1 MVRKPAATEDR
12 HMTETP
18 SQQQERTRTGIHSD
32 NLRNYER
39 LHRSTT
45 DRKIAGVCGGLGRH
59 LNIDPTILRV
69 LFVVLVFFGGAGLLL
84 YGAAWLVVPEEG
96 TEQSVVQTSPSTRN
110 ALLIV
115 VGVVAALLL
124 IGDSWGGWGFPWPLI
139 LIAVVALV
147 LLVNRDRPAQQAGP
161 ASPSPYPAP
170 STTSSGWVG
179 ATDHVDTAAG
189 TDTDTDTG
197 AGTFSGTTP
206 AEGDAP
212 APPAPPSGTGWLA
225 PPAYQPPYQP
235 PVRPDRGPKLFG
247 PTLALVAIALGS
259 LGLYDTGHD
268 VSAAAYAALAL
279 TVVGVML
286 LVGSVM
292 GRAGGL
298 IFLGIVA
305 TIALAVSSAVDGN
318 WSTERH
324 ITRAPIAASS
334 IQDSY
339 RLTAGQIDL
348 DLTKVS
354 DPQNL
359 DGRTITLDA
368 EAGELIVRVPDNVDV
383 DVDAAI
389 RFGGEVDIDGYT
401 RSGNDV
407 RLSRH
412 LEGGPDAPQLTLELD
427 LLVGHI
433 QVITEA
439 AS

>member
-1 MVRKPAATEDR
+1 
-12 HMTETP
+12 MTETP
-18 SQQQERTRTGIHSD
+18 SQHDERARTGVD
-32 NLRNYER
+32 TENLRNYER

-59 LNIDPTILRV
+59 LNIDPTVLRV
-69 LFVVLVFFGGAGLLL
+69 LFVVLAFFGGAGLLL

-124 IGDSWGGWGFPWPLI
+124 IGDSWGGFGFPWPLV
-139 LIAVVALV
+139 LVAVVALV
-147 LLVNRDRPAQQAGP
+147 LLVNRDRPIGQVRP
-161 ASPSPYPAP
+161 PAP
-170 STTSSGWVG
+170 GPEYPPAHPASSGWVG
-179 ATDHVDTAAG
+179 ATDAAATDTA
-189 TDTDTDTG
+189 
-197 AGTFSGTTP
+197 P
-206 AEGDAP
+206 HEGDV
-212 APPAPPSGTGWLA
+212 APPPGPPPGTGWTA

-235 PVRPDRGPKLFG
+235 PVRRDRGPKLFG
-247 PTLALVAIALGS
+247 PTLALVAMALGS

-286 LVGSVM
+286 LVGSVA

-305 TIALAVSSAVDGN
+305 TIALAVTSAVDGN
-318 WSTERH
+318 WSSERQ
-324 ITRAPIAASS
+324 IARTPVAAAD
-334 IQDSY
+334 IRDGY

-348 DLTKVS
+348 DLTEVS

-359 DGRTITLDA
+359 DGRRITLDA
-368 EAGELIVRVPDNVDV
+368 EAGELIVRVPDDVDV
-383 DVDAAI
+383 DVDANI

-401 RSGNDV
+401 RSGNNV
-407 RLSRH
+407 QLSRH
-412 LEGGPDAPQLTLELD
+412 LEGGTDAPQLTLELD

-433 QVITEA
+433 QVVSEA
-439 AS
+439 TS

>member
-1 MVRKPAATEDR
+1 
-12 HMTETP
+12 MTETP
-18 SQQQERTRTGIHSD
+18 SQQDERTRTGFHSE

-124 IGDSWGGWGFPWPLI
+124 IGDSWGGFGFPWPLI

-147 LLVNRDRPAQQAGP
+147 LLINRDRPAAQDRP
-161 ASPSPYPAP
+161 AAPAPYPPAYP
-170 STTSSGWVG
+170 TSSGWVG
-179 ATDHVDTAAG
+179 EETATEPSSPEA
-189 TDTDTDTG
+189 
-197 AGTFSGTTP
+197 
-206 AEGDAP
+206 DAP
-212 APPAPPSGTGWLA
+212 APPAPPAGTGWTA

-235 PVRPDRGPKLFG
+235 PVRADRGPKLFG

-286 LVGSVM
+286 LIGSVV

-298 IFLGIVA
+298 ILLGIVA
-305 TIALAVSSAVDGN
+305 TIALAITSSVDGN
-318 WSTERH
+318 WSTERQ
-324 ITRAPIAASS
+324 IARTPVAASDVR
-334 IQDSY
+334 DSY

-348 DLTKVS
+348 DLTEVG
-354 DPQNL
+354 DVQNL
-359 DGRTITLDA
+359 DGRHIALDA
-368 EAGELIVRVPDNVDV
+368 EAGELIVRVPDDVDV
-383 DVDAAI
+383 DVDASI
-389 RFGGEVDIDGYT
+389 RFGGEAEIDGYV
-401 RSGNDV
+401 RNGNDV
-407 RLSRH
+407 ELTRH
-412 LEGGPDAPQLTLELD
+412 LEGGADAPQLTLELD

-433 QVITEA
+433 QVIREA
-439 AS
+439 TS

>member
-1 MVRKPAATEDR
+1 
-12 HMTETP
+12 MTETP
-18 SQQQERTRTGIHSD
+18 SQQDERARPGIHSE

-39 LHRSTT
+39 LHRSIT

-115 VGVVAALLL
+115 VGVVAAMLL
-124 IGDSWGGWGFPWPLI
+124 IGNSWGGWGFPWPLI
-139 LIAVVALV
+139 LVAVVALV
-147 LLVNRDRPAQQAGP
+147 LLVNRDRPAGQTGP
-161 ASPSPYPAP
+161 QTPSPQYPPTPYPASYP
-170 STTSSGWVG
+170 TSTGWVG
-179 ATDHVDTAAG
+179 ETDDVDAG
-189 TDTDTDTG
+189 SAPPEGDV
-197 AGTFSGTTP
+197 TTP
-206 AEGDAP
+206 P
-212 APPAPPSGTGWLA
+212 APPAGTGWAA

-235 PVRPDRGPKLFG
+235 PVRADRGPKLFG

-286 LVGSVM
+286 LVGSVL

-305 TIALAVSSAVDGN
+305 TIALAITSAVDGN
-318 WSTERH
+318 WSSERQ
-324 ITRAPIAASS
+324 IARTPVAASD
-334 IQDSY
+334 IHDSY

-348 DLTKVS
+348 DLTEVS

-359 DGRTITLDA
+359 DGRHITLDA
-368 EAGELIVRVPDNVDV
+368 EAGELIVRVPDDV
-383 DVDAAI
+383 DVDATI
-389 RFGGEVDIDGYT
+389 RFGGEADIAGYT
-401 RSGNDV
+401 RSGNNV
-407 RLSRH
+407 ELTRH
-412 LEGGPDAPQLTLELD
+412 LDGGADAPQLTLELD

-439 AS
+439 TS

>member
-1 MVRKPAATEDR
+1 MVREPSGTEDR
-12 HMTETP
+12 DMTETP
-18 SQQQERTRTGIHSD
+18 SQQDERARTGFHSE

-96 TEQSVVQTSPSTRN
+96 TGQSVVQTSPSTRN

-115 VGVVAALLL
+115 VGVVAAMLL
-124 IGDSWGGWGFPWPLI
+124 IGNSWGGWGFPWPLI
-139 LIAVVALV
+139 LVAVVALV
-147 LLVNRDRPAQQAGP
+147 LLVNRDRPGSQDRPTGAPAQ
-161 ASPSPYPAP
+161 YPAQYP
-170 STTSSGWVG
+170 SAAYPTSSGWVG
-179 ATDHVDTAAG
+179 ETSDAG
-189 TDTDTDTG
+189 ADTG
-197 AGTFSGTTP
+197 SAP
-206 AEGDAP
+206 PEGDVTGPP
-212 APPAPPSGTGWLA
+212 APPAGTGWTA

-235 PVRPDRGPKLFG
+235 PVRTDRGPKLFG

-286 LVGSVM
+286 LIGSVV

-305 TIALAVSSAVDGN
+305 TIALAVTSAVDGN
-318 WSTERH
+318 WSTERQ
-324 ITRAPIAASS
+324 IARTPVAASD

-348 DLTKVS
+348 DLTEVG
-354 DPQNL
+354 DPQDL
-359 DGRTITLDA
+359 DGRHISLDA

-389 RFGGEVDIDGYT
+389 RFGGEADIDGYT
-401 RSGNDV
+401 RSGNNV
-407 RLSRH
+407 ELTRH
-412 LEGGPDAPQLTLELD
+412 LEGGEDAPQLTLELD

-439 AS
+439 TS

>member
-1 MVRKPAATEDR
+1 MTQTPPEQDDR
-12 HMTETP
+12 A
-18 SQQQERTRTGIHSD
+18 RTGLD
-32 NLRNYER
+32 TENLRNYER

-59 LNIDPTILRV
+59 LNIDPTVLRV

-124 IGDSWGGWGFPWPLI
+124 LGDSWGGFGFPWPLI
-139 LIAVVALV
+139 LVAVVALV
-147 LLVNRDRPAQQAGP
+147 LLVNRDRPTSQDRPP
-161 ASPSPYPAP
+161 APEYPPAYPAYP
-170 STTSSGWVG
+170 ASSGWVG
-179 ATDHVDTAAG
+179 ATDDVT
-189 TDTDTDTG
+189 TDTTEQEGDVAPPPGPPPG
-197 AGTFSGTTP
+197 AGWI
-206 AEGDAP
+206 
-212 APPAPPSGTGWLA
+212 APPAS
-225 PPAYQPPYQP
+225 QPPYQP

-247 PTLALVAIALGS
+247 PTLALVAIALGA

-279 TVVGVML
+279 SVVGVML
-286 LVGSVM
+286 LVGSVA

-305 TIALAVSSAVDGN
+305 TIALAVTAAVDGN
-318 WSTERH
+318 WSSERQ
-324 ITRAPIAASS
+324 IARAPVAAAD
-334 IQDSY
+334 IRDGY

-348 DLTKVS
+348 DLTQVS

-359 DGRTITLDA
+359 DGRHITLDA
-368 EAGELIVRVPDNVDV
+368 EAGELIVRVPDDVDV
-383 DVDAAI
+383 DVDANI

-401 RSGNDV
+401 RSGNNV
-407 RLSRH
+407 ELSRH
-412 LEGGPDAPQLTLELD
+412 LEGGPNAPQLTLELD

-433 QVITEA
+433 QVVSEA
-439 AS
+439 TS

>member
-1 MVRKPAATEDR
+1 MVRTPSATEDR

-18 SQQQERTRTGIHSD
+18 SQQQDRSRTGIHSE

-147 LLVNRDRPAQQAGP
+147 LLVNRDRPAQQARP
-161 ASPSPYPAP
+161 ASPTSYPAPYPAP
-170 STTSSGWVG
+170 SMSTSGWVG
-179 ATDHVDTAAG
+179 ATDDVDTAAG
-189 TDTDTDTG
+189 T
-197 AGTFSGTTP
+197 AP
-206 AEGDAP
+206 AEGDVP
-212 APPAPPSGTGWLA
+212 APPAPPSGTGWTA
-225 PPAYQPPYQP
+225 PPAYQP

-305 TIALAVSSAVDGN
+305 TIALAISSAVDGN

-324 ITRAPIAASS
+324 ITRTPVVASN

-339 RLTAGQIDL
+339 RLTAGQIEL
-348 DLTKVS
+348 DLTEVS

-368 EAGELIVRVPDNVDV
+368 EAGELIVRVPDDMDV
-383 DVDAAI
+383 DVDAPL
-389 RFGGEVDIDGYT
+389 RFGGEVDVDGYT

-407 RLSRH
+407 QLSRH
-412 LEGGPDAPQLTLELD
+412 LEGGADAPQLNLELD

-439 AS
+439 TS